1 MRNEFGRKPVFM
13 GVTERLVGCRETT
26 YNVVL
31 AEAVSAKWHTHAVS
45 CNVMKPLLARLT
57 GLSLDSHRVMS
68 EHTSSSRTMGTSM
81 GRKSKPLASIEVQ
94 RLTTPGLH
102 FVGEVSGLAMH
113 VSGTGA
119 RSWILRCSIAGKR
132 RDMGLGG
139 YPDVTLADARRRARD
154 LREQIDNGL
163 DPIGQRREARAA
175 LLAASVKA
183 MTFNQCVDAYLDAHN
198 ESWSNAK
205 HRQQW
210 RNTLTTYAGPVIGG
224 LDVAQIEVGHVLKV
238 LQPIWSAKTETA
250 SRLRGRIESVLSWAT
265 TAGYR
270 AGENP
275 ARWKGHL
282 QNLLAMPSK
291 IAKVEHH
298 AALPYREVGA
308 FMADLAKMPGTG
320 ARALEFAILTA
331 ARSGEVRGATWAEI
345 DMEAGVWTI
354 PGERMKAKNE
364 HTVPLCD
371 EAIDLLRNTP
381 GDGDL
386 VFPGTVAGRP
396 LSDMTLTAVLR
407 RMGRGDL
414 TAHGFRSTFR
424 DWAAEQTAYPSEVV
438 EMALAHAIANKVEAA
453 YRRGDLIE
461 KRRRLMSE
469 WARYARTVQT
479 ATDNV
484 RALRGRVPG

>member
-1 MRNEFGRKPVFM
+1 MADHIASSKLM
-13 GVTERLVGCRETT
+13 GL
-26 YNVVL
+26 
-31 AEAVSAKWHTHAVS
+31 
-45 CNVMKPLLARLT
+45 
-57 GLSLDSHRVMS
+57 
-68 EHTSSSRTMGTSM
+68 TMGQKT
-81 GRKSKPLASIEVQ
+81 KPLASIEVQ
-94 RLTTPGLH
+94 RLRTPGLH
-102 FVGEVSGLAMH
+102 FVGEVAGLALL
-113 VSGTGA
+113 VKATGA

-139 YPDVTLADARRRARD
+139 FPDVTLADAHRRARE

-198 ESWSNAK
+198 EAWSNAK

-210 RNTLTTYAGPVIGG
+210 RNTLATYAGPVIGA

-265 TAGYR
+265 TAGCR

-298 AALPYREVGA
+298 AALPYRELGA
-308 FMADLAKMPGTG
+308 FMADLSKREGTG

-345 DMEAGVWTI
+345 DVEAALWTI

-371 EAIDLLRNTP
+371 EAIDLLRELP
-381 GDGDL
+381 HEGDL
-386 VFPGTVAGRP
+386 VFPGAVAGRP
-396 LSDMTLTAVLR
+396 LSDMSLTAVLR
-407 RMGRGDL
+407 RMGRRGDL

-424 DWAAEQTAYPSEVV
+424 DWAAEQTAYSSEVV
-438 EMALAHAIANKVEAA
+438 EMSLAHTIGNKVEAA

-461 KRRRLMSE
+461 KRRRLMAD
-469 WARYARTVQT
+469 WARYCATV
-479 ATDNV
+479 ATTTGTV
-484 RALRGRVPG
+484 LPMRGAKAS

>member
-1 MRNEFGRKPVFM
+1 MGLMMERQSSTMASSEAHGDMAPEVRKRGRRKV
-13 GVTERLVGCRETT
+13 
-26 YNVVL
+26 
-31 AEAVSAKWHTHAVS
+31 
-45 CNVMKPLLARLT
+45 KPL
-57 GLSLDSHRVMS
+57 S
-68 EHTSSSRTMGTSM
+68 
-81 GRKSKPLASIEVQ
+81 PIEVQ
-94 RLTTPGLH
+94 RLTTPGMN
-102 FVGEVSGLAMH
+102 FVGQVAGLALL
-113 VSGTGA
+113 VKVTGA

-139 YPDVTLADARRRARD
+139 FPDVPLADARRRARD
-154 LREQIDNGL
+154 MRERIDNGE

-175 LLAASVKA
+175 LAAKMAKA
-183 MTFNQCVDAYLDAHN
+183 MTFSECVDAYLDAHS
-198 ESWSNAK
+198 ESWSNPK

-210 RNTLTTYAGPVIGG
+210 RNTLTSYAGPVIGG

-238 LQPIWSAKTETA
+238 LQPIWSEKTETA
-250 SRLRGRIESVLSWAT
+250 SRLRGRVESVLSWAT

-298 AALPYREVGA
+298 AALPYRELGG
-308 FMADLAKMPGTG
+308 FMADLAKMPGMG

-345 DMEAGVWTI
+345 DVEAALWTV
-354 PGERMKAKNE
+354 PGERMKAKAE
-364 HTVPLCD
+364 HVVPLSD
-371 EAIDLLRNTP
+371 AALAIQRALPRE
-381 GDGDL
+381 GSL
-386 VFPGTVAGRP
+386 VFPGARQGRP
-396 LSDMTLTAVLR
+396 LSDMSLTAVLR

-438 EMALAHAIANKVEAA
+438 EMALAHTIGNKVEAA

-461 KRRRLMSE
+461 KRRRLMDD
-469 WARYARTVQT
+469 WAKFCSTVT
-479 ATDNV
+479 PATGEV
-484 RALRGRVPG
+484 LPMRSSKTR

>member
-1 MRNEFGRKPVFM
+1 
-13 GVTERLVGCRETT
+13 
-26 YNVVL
+26 
-31 AEAVSAKWHTHAVS
+31 
-45 CNVMKPLLARLT
+45 
-57 GLSLDSHRVMS
+57 
-68 EHTSSSRTMGTSM
+68 M

-119 RSWILRCSIAGKR
+119 RSWILRVSIGGKR

-139 YPDVTLADARRRARD
+139 FPDVPLADARRRARE
-154 LREQIDNGL
+154 LREQIDKGE
-163 DPIGQRREARAA
+163 DPIEIRREARAV
-175 LLAASVKA
+175 LAAKLAKA
-183 MTFNQCVDAYLDAHN
+183 MTFAQCVDAYLAAHN
-198 ESWSNAK
+198 ESWNNPK

-210 RNTLTTYAGPVIGG
+210 RNTLSTYAGPIIGD
-224 LDVAQIEVGHVLKV
+224 LDVAQIDTGLVLKV
-238 LQPIWSAKTETA
+238 LQPIWSEKTETA

-298 AALPYREVGA
+298 AALPYRELGA
-308 FMADLAKMPGTG
+308 FMADLAQMPGEG

-345 DMEAGVWTI
+345 DMDTGIWTI
-354 PGERMKAKNE
+354 PGERMKAKAE
-364 HTVPLCD
+364 HTVPLSD
-371 EAIDLLRNTP
+371 AAIDLLRNQSRESAM
-381 GDGDL
+381 
-386 VFPGTVAGRP
+386 VFPGARAGRP
-396 LSDMTLTAVLR
+396 LSDMSLTAVLR
-407 RMGRGDL
+407 RMGRSDL

-438 EMALAHAIANKVEAA
+438 EMSLAHTITNKVEAA

-461 KRRRLMSE
+461 KRRRLMND
-469 WARYARTVQT
+469 WARFCATVTT
-479 ATDNV
+479 AESKV
-484 RALRGRVPG
+484 LPMRSAKAG

>member
-1 MRNEFGRKPVFM
+1 
-13 GVTERLVGCRETT
+13 
-26 YNVVL
+26 
-31 AEAVSAKWHTHAVS
+31 
-45 CNVMKPLLARLT
+45 
-57 GLSLDSHRVMS
+57 
-68 EHTSSSRTMGTSM
+68 M

-139 YPDVTLADARRRARD
+139 YPDVTLADARRRARE

-175 LLAASVKA
+175 LLAARVKM
-183 MTFNQCVDAYLDAHN
+183 MTFDECADAYISAHT
-198 ESWSNAK
+198 ESWGNAK

-210 RNTLTTYAGPVIGG
+210 RNTLTAYAGPVIGG
-224 LDVAQIEVGHVLKV
+224 LSVAMIETGHVLKV
-238 LQPIWSAKTETA
+238 LEPIWKTRTITA
-250 SRLRGRIESVLSWAT
+250 VRLRGRIESVLSWAT

-270 AGENP
+270 SGENP

-282 QNLLAMPSK
+282 QNLLAMPSR
-291 IAKVEHH
+291 IANAGHH
-298 AALPYREVGA
+298 AALPYRELGA
-308 FMADLAKMPGTG
+308 FMADLRTREGTG

-331 ARSGEVRGATWAEI
+331 ARSGEVRGASWAEV
-345 DMEAGVWTI
+345 DLEAALWTI
-354 PGERMKAKNE
+354 PGERMKAKSE
-364 HTVPLCD
+364 HNVPLSD
-371 EAIDLLRNTP
+371 AALDLLRELP
-381 GDGDL
+381 HGGDL
-386 VFPGTVAGRP
+386 VFPGAVAGRP

-407 RMGRGDL
+407 RMGRGSL

-424 DWAAEQTAYPSEVV
+424 DWAAEQTAYPGEVV
-438 EMALAHAIANKVEAA
+438 EMALAHTIASRVERA

-461 KRRRLMSE
+461 KRRRLMAD
-469 WARYARTVQT
+469 WARYCATV
-479 ATDNV
+479 ATKTGTV
-484 RALRGRVPG
+484 LPMRGAKTV

>member
-1 MRNEFGRKPVFM
+1 MGLKSSTVASSADHGVMVTEGRKRGRQKVKA
-13 GVTERLVGCRETT
+13 L
-26 YNVVL
+26 
-31 AEAVSAKWHTHAVS
+31 SA
-45 CNVMKPLLARLT
+45 
-57 GLSLDSHRVMS
+57 
-68 EHTSSSRTMGTSM
+68 
-81 GRKSKPLASIEVQ
+81 IEVQ
-94 RLTTPGLH
+94 RLTTPGMN
-102 FVGEVSGLAMH
+102 FVGEVAGLALL
-113 VSGTGA
+113 VKATGA

-139 YPDVTLADARRRARD
+139 YPDVTLADARRRARE
-154 LREQIDNGL
+154 LREQIDNGI

-175 LLAASVKA
+175 LRAALAKA

-198 ESWSNAK
+198 ESWSNFK

-210 RNTLTTYAGPVIGG
+210 RNTLSTYAGPVIGD
-224 LDVAQIEVGHVLKV
+224 LDVAQIDTGLVLKV
-238 LQPIWSAKTETA
+238 LQPIWSEKTETA
-250 SRLRGRIESVLSWAT
+250 SRLRGRMESVLSWAT

-270 AGENP
+270 TGENP

-298 AALPYREVGA
+298 AALPYRELGA
-308 FMADLAKMPGTG
+308 FMADLAQMPGEG

-345 DMEAGVWTI
+345 DLDTGLWTI
-354 PGERMKAKNE
+354 PGERMKAKSE
-364 HTVPLCD
+364 HTVPLSD
-371 EAIDLLRNTP
+371 VALNLLRNQSRESA
-381 GDGDL
+381 L
-386 VFPGTVAGRP
+386 VFPGARAGRP
-396 LSDMTLTAVLR
+396 LSDMSLTAVLR

-438 EMALAHAIANKVEAA
+438 EMALAHTITNKVEAA

-461 KRRRLMSE
+461 KRRRLMAD
-469 WARYARTVQT
+469 WAKFCATV
-479 ATDNV
+479 APAAGKV
-484 RALRGRVPG
+484 LPMRSAKAG

>member
-1 MRNEFGRKPVFM
+1 
-13 GVTERLVGCRETT
+13 
-26 YNVVL
+26 
-31 AEAVSAKWHTHAVS
+31 
-45 CNVMKPLLARLT
+45 
-57 GLSLDSHRVMS
+57 
-68 EHTSSSRTMGTSM
+68 M
-81 GRKSKPLASIEVQ
+81 GRKSKQLSSIEVQ

-102 FVGEVSGLAMH
+102 FVGEVAGLALN

-119 RSWILRCSIAGKR
+119 RSWILRCSIAGRR

-154 LREQIDNGL
+154 RREQIDNGL

-183 MTFNQCVDAYLDAHN
+183 MTFNQCVDAYLDAHT

-210 RNTLTTYAGPVIGG
+210 RNTLGTYAGPVIGG

-250 SRLRGRIESVLSWAT
+250 SRLRGRIETVLSWAT

-282 QNLLAMPSK
+282 QHLLAAPSR

-298 AALPYREVGA
+298 AALPYRELGA
-308 FMADLAKMPGTG
+308 FMADLSKREGTG

-331 ARSGEVRGATWAEI
+331 ARSGEVRGATWAEV
-345 DMEAGVWTI
+345 DMDLALWTI

-364 HTVPLCD
+364 HTVPLSD
-371 EAIDLLRNTP
+371 AAMGLLRDLP
-381 GDGDL
+381 RDGDL
-386 VFPGTVAGRP
+386 LFPGAVAGRP
-396 LSDMTLTAVLR
+396 LSDMSLTAVLR

-424 DWAAEQTAYPSEVV
+424 DWAAEQTAYPQEVV
-438 EMALAHAIANKVEAA
+438 EMALAHAIGNKVEAA

-461 KRRRLMSE
+461 KRRRLMGD
-469 WARYARTVQT
+469 WARYCSTV
-479 ATDNV
+479 ATSANNV
-484 RALRGRVPG
+484 LPMRGAL